1 MRSLIVSLHDVAP
14 GSFAA
19 SRKWMELFDSQKI
32 AVSMLVIPGS
42 WSGTSLS
49 EDVLFQNWL
58 KDVVKNKHE
67 IVLHGYSH
75 QAKIKLPFRPL
86 KTLSGA
92 VLARGCEEFWTLSQ
106 DEAQVRLKSGLAV
119 LGQLGFKPS
128 GFIAPGWLASK
139 ETVNALRLMSFGY
152 TNSHF
157 LVRDLARDKKFF
169 APVVCQRTGATS
181 SRLVLRLTH
190 ILANVLG
197 FLRLPIRIA
206 VHPDDLHDP
215 IIRAGII
222 RIVDRAL
229 ARGYES
235 VTYEKFIGLMSRPE
249 FDSSQSQ
256 FLSVTS

>member
-19 SRKWMELFDSQKI
+19 SRKWMELFDTQKI

-42 WSGTSLS
+42 WSGASLS
-49 EDVLFQNWL
+49 EDVPFQNWL

-75 QAKIKLPFRPL
+75 QARIKLPFRPI

-119 LGQLGFKPS
+119 LGELGFKPC
-128 GFIAPGWLASK
+128 GFIAPGWLSSK
-139 ETVNALRLMSFGY
+139 ETVSALRSMSFGY

-157 LVRDLARDKKFF
+157 FVRDLARDKKFF
-169 APVVCQRTGATS
+169 APVVCQRTGAAS
-181 SRLVLRLTH
+181 SRLVLRLTQ

-197 FLRLPIRIA
+197 FLRLPIRVA
-206 VHPDDLHDP
+206 VHPDDLCDP
-215 IIRAGII
+215 VIRAGIM
-222 RIVDRAL
+222 RIIDRAL
-229 ARGYES
+229 AQGYES
-235 VTYEKFIGLMSRPE
+235 VTYEKFVGLTSRPE
-249 FDSSQSQ
+249 FDLPQSQ
-256 FLSVTS
+256 FSTAVS